1 MPMRID
7 SARRLTDLA
16 RNQRQLLF
24 RKSED
29 INLDVENI
37 VRADFS
43 GNSPRHDVQILK
55 ALEDAGDCARIS
67 VGNDSKSQ

>member
-37 VRADFS
+37 VRANFS
-43 GNSPRHDVQILK
+43 ADSPRHDVEILK
-55 ALEDAGDCARIS
+55 ALEDASDCARIS
-67 VGNDSKSQ
+67 VGNDSKPQ